1 MTLLRTEW
9 VSLYDRYK
17 KLQYREITRQLDE
30 PTIRIFSAMWKYGP
44 RNLLEVARQTGIPF
58 TSVYHRIARIE
69 TNSQEVAALVPPGS
83 KLGLVR
89 IVTLASAAPGSED
102 KVTTA
107 LKAPNLWRSV
117 ARCEGN
123 FTHISVQLVPA
134 KYLKEYRSYIQ
145 QLVDVG
151 LVKTFSIIYTGDYVP
166 NFPDFDYYDPRE
178 TRWKFDWE
186 AWLASLDKNS
196 GFTTDDP
203 QSYQIHTDKKDL
215 MIIWQLEMNARSSF
229 ADMAKTVGMTPQGV
243 KYHYEKLFALGI
255 VKPIQFRVH
264 PYPMEV
270 AAYHE
275 VMLEFNSKED
285 LDRFCSIV
293 PRLFFVLGLAKLLR
307 KNAVMVQTWMLESQ
321 LPKMFSFFSEL
332 ARKGLLRSY
341 SAVRI
346 DFASKQ
352 GQTISEDLFD
362 DEKGW
367 VVDFAKCSY
376 ELQRIEKAEIST

>member
-1 MTLLRTEW
+1 
-9 VSLYDRYK
+9 
-17 KLQYREITRQLDE
+17 
-30 PTIRIFSAMWKYGP
+30 MWKYGP
-44 RNLLEVARQTGIPF
+44 RNLLEVARRTGMPF

-69 TNSQEVAALVPPGS
+69 AKSQEVAALVPPVS

-89 IVTLASAAPGSED
+89 VVTLVSAVLGSED
-102 KVTTA
+102 KVTAA

-117 ARCEGN
+117 AFCEGN
-123 FTHISVQLVPA
+123 FTHISVQLVPV
-134 KYLKEYRSYIQ
+134 KYLKEFRAYMQ

-151 LVKTFSIIYTGDYVP
+151 LVKTFNVIYTGDYVP
-166 NFPDFDYYDPRE
+166 NFPDFGYYKP
-178 TRWKFDWE
+178 TVGRWKFDWE
-186 AWLASLDKNS
+186 GWLASLDRGS
-196 GFTTDDP
+196 GESMIDDP
-203 QSYQIHTDKKDL
+203 QSYHVYTDKKDL
-215 MIIWQLEMNARSSF
+215 MIIWQLEMDARNSF

-255 VKPIQFRVH
+255 AKPIQFRVH

-275 VMLEFNSKED
+275 VMLEFNSKPD
-285 LDRFCSIV
+285 LDRFYSIV
-293 PRLFFVLGLAKLLR
+293 PKMFFVLGLAKMLR
-307 KNAVMVQTWMLESQ
+307 RNAVMVQTWMLESQ
-321 LPKMFSFFSEL
+321 LPKMFAFFSQM
-332 ARKGLLRSY
+332 ARDGILSSY

-367 VVDFAKCSY
+367 VVDFGKCSS
-376 ELQRIEKAEIST
+376 ELQTIEKAGIST

>member
-69 TNSQEVAALVPPGS
+69 TKSQEVAALVPPGS

-215 MIIWQLEMNARSSF
+215 MIIWQLE
-229 ADMAKTVGMTPQGV
+229 
-243 KYHYEKLFALGI
+243 I
-255 VKPIQFRVH
+255 
-264 PYPMEV
+264 
-270 AAYHE
+270 
-275 VMLEFNSKED
+275 NSKED